1 MIDISDNLFDRSTM
15 TKTIKKYENFA
26 RVAVRPEVKR
36 EIDVLAAMSQ
46 RPVYELVA
54 DMVANYKITSIV
66 ELPHPADAKAVPVIS
81 LSRR

>member
-1 MIDISDNLFDRSTM
+1 MQ
-15 TKTIKKYENFA
+15 KTTNWAKVNVK
-26 RVAVRPEVKR
+26 PEVKR

-54 DMVANYKITSIV
+54 DMVANYKISSIV

-81 LSRR
+81 LSRI